1 VAAHARC
8 YGRNMATG
16 LEFRILGPMEVRRD
30 EKQLSIGSP
39 RQRALLGLLLL
50 RANEIV
56 SLGELVEEL
65 WSGRPPRA
73 AKASV
78 HNHVAALRKLLG
90 PGVIRTHS
98 SAYQLKV
105 ELGQLDLARFETL
118 LAEARSAEPEA
129 KAAKLRE
136 ALAEWRG
143 LPLVDIPSE
152 PTVQAE
158 IVRLEELRLLALEE
172 RIEADLALGHHSD
185 LVPELESLVKRHPL
199 RERLWGELM
208 LALYRSGRQ
217 AEALA
222 TYRRAHAALV
232 AELAI
237 EPGPALKELQ
247 RAILVQDRRLAEP
260 VGQASDELIDRIAPL
275 LPTDD
280 RRRARA
286 VYEYG
291 VALWLLGERE
301 RSQAA
306 LEHAARVAAAA
317 EDRAL
322 EELAQLRLSWQ
333 ALFTEGGSSVAHLA
347 RARRARRVLE
357 ELGDPT
363 QVAQALEH
371 EGFMLRDLGQ
381 AAAAARVFARA
392 ADLADEA
399 HDVSHETSC
408 RDALCFVLA
417 QGPMH
422 VEEAIQRC
430 EAEIAIVERRGRF
443 AVRGWWSLGLL
454 YAQDGEPESGLAQF
468 ERAETVC
475 RNAGLWDDLVL
486 VSFFRSGVYELV
498 DDWER
503 AERELRSAFE
513 QYGAVADRGMLR
525 LVAGRLA
532 RALVATG
539 SLDEAEELTKS
550 ASGAGDFDDFGEQ
563 VAWRQGLALV
573 HARRGRPGPARRV
586 VREAI
591 ELAARSDWLNL
602 HAETLEDLAAVETSA
617 GRTSEASS
625 ALKEAIALYERKGNR
640 AARER
645 ALRSLV
651 QLRA

>member
-1 VAAHARC
+1 
-8 YGRNMATG
+8 
-16 LEFRILGPMEVRRD
+16 MEVWRA

-39 RQRALLGLLLL
+39 RQRGLLGLLLL

-65 WSGRPPRA
+65 WNGRPPRA

-90 PGVIRTHS
+90 PGVIQTHP

-105 ELGQLDLARFETL
+105 ELGQLDLARFEAL

-185 LVPELESLVKRHPL
+185 LVPELESLVERHRL
-199 RERLWGELM
+199 RERLWGQLM

-260 VGQASDELIDRIAPL
+260 GGKARDELIDRIAPL

-301 RSQAA
+301 RSEAA
-306 LEHAARVAAAA
+306 FEHAGRVAAAA

-333 ALFTEGGSSVAHLA
+333 ALFTEGGSSAAHLS

-357 ELGDPT
+357 ELGDPA

-371 EGFMLRDLGQ
+371 EGSMLRDLGQ

-392 ADLADEA
+392 ADLAHEGG
-399 HDVSHETSC
+399 DVSHETLC
-408 RDALCFVLA
+408 RDALCFALA
-417 QGPMH
+417 HGPMH
-422 VEEAIQRC
+422 VEEAIRRC
-430 EAEIAIVERRGRF
+430 EAEIAIVERRGRLP
-443 AVRGWWSLGLL
+443 VRGWWSLGLL

-468 ERAETVC
+468 ERAESVC
-475 RNAGLWDDLVL
+475 RDAGLWNELAIT
-486 VSFFRSGVYELV
+486 SFERSGVYELV
-498 DDWER
+498 DDWES

-513 QYGAVADRGMLR
+513 QYGAVTDHGMR
-525 LVAGRLA
+525 QLVAGRLA

-539 SLDEAEELTKS
+539 KLDEAEELAKS
-550 ASGAGDFDDFGEQ
+550 ASVAGKVDDFTEQ

-586 VREAI
+586 AREAI

-617 GRTSEASS
+617 ERTGEASS
-625 ALKEAIALYERKGNR
+625 ALEEAIALYERKGNR

-645 ALRSLV
+645 ALRSRE

>member
-1 VAAHARC
+1 
-8 YGRNMATG
+8 
-16 LEFRILGPMEVRRD
+16 MEVWRD

-39 RQRALLGLLLL
+39 RQRALLALLLL

-65 WSGRPPRA
+65 WNGRPPRA

-98 SAYQLKV
+98 SAYQLEV
-105 ELGQLDLARFETL
+105 GLGQLDLARFEAL
-118 LAEARSAEPEA
+118 LAEARSAEREA
-129 KAAKLRE
+129 KAAKLRK

-143 LPLVDIPSE
+143 PALVDIPSE

-172 RIEADLALGHHSD
+172 RIETDLVLGHHSE
-185 LVPELESLVKRHPL
+185 LVPELESLVERHRL

-222 TYRRAHAALV
+222 TYRRAHVALV
-232 AELAI
+232 EELAI

-247 RAILVQDRRLAEP
+247 RAILVQDGRLAEP
-260 VGQASDELIDRIAPL
+260 GGKARDELIDRIAPL

-306 LEHAARVAAAA
+306 FEHAGRVAAAA

-333 ALFTEGGSSVAHLA
+333 ALFTAGGSLVAHLA

-357 ELGDPT
+357 ELGDPAH
-363 QVAQALEH
+363 VAQALEH
-371 EGFMLRDLGQ
+371 EGFMLHNLGQ
-381 AAAAARVFARA
+381 AAAAASVFARA
-392 ADLADEA
+392 ADLAHEGG
-399 HDVSHETSC
+399 DVSHAISC
-408 RDALCFVLA
+408 REALCHVLA
-417 QGPMH
+417 FGPMH
-422 VEEAIQRC
+422 VQEAIRRC
-430 EAEIAIVERRGRF
+430 EAGIAIVERHGRLP
-443 AVRGWWSLGLL
+443 VRGWLSLGRL

-468 ERAETVC
+468 ERTETIC
-475 RNAGLWDDLVL
+475 QDTGLWNELAL
-486 VSFFRSGVYELV
+486 TSFFRSEVYELV
-498 DDWER
+498 DDWES
-503 AERELRSAFE
+503 AERELRSTFE
-513 QYGAVADRGMLR
+513 QYGAVADHGMR
-525 LVAGRLA
+525 QLVAGRLA
-532 RALVATG
+532 RVLVATG
-539 SLDEAEELTKS
+539 KLGEAEELAKS
-550 ASGAGDFDDFGEQ
+550 ASRAGDVDDLAEQ

-573 HARRGRPGPARRV
+573 HARRGRSGPARRV
-586 VREAI
+586 AREAI

-617 GRTSEASS
+617 ERTGAASS

-645 ALRSLV
+645 ALRRLE

>member
-1 VAAHARC
+1 
-8 YGRNMATG
+8 M
-16 LEFRILGPMEVRRD
+16 
-30 EKQLSIGSP
+30 
-39 RQRALLGLLLL
+39 
-50 RANEIV
+50 
-56 SLGELVEEL
+56 
-65 WSGRPPRA
+65 
-73 AKASV
+73 

-98 SAYQLKV
+98 SAYQLEV
-105 ELGQLDLARFETL
+105 ELGHLDLARFEAL

-143 LPLVDIPSE
+143 PALVDIPSE

-172 RIEADLALGHHSD
+172 RVEADLALGHHSK
-185 LVPELESLVKRHPL
+185 LVPELESLVERHRL
-199 RERLWGELM
+199 RERLWGQLM

-232 AELAI
+232 GELAI

-260 VGQASDELIDRIAPL
+260 GGKARDELIDRVAPL

-306 LEHAARVAAAA
+306 FEHAGRVAAAA
-317 EDRAL
+317 EDRPL

-333 ALFTEGGSSVAHLA
+333 ALFTAGGSAAAHLA

-381 AAAAARVFARA
+381 AAAAGRVFARA
-392 ADLADEA
+392 ADLAHEG
-399 HDVSHETSC
+399 HDVSHETLC
-408 RDALCFVLA
+408 RDLLCVALAF
-417 QGPMH
+417 GPMH
-422 VEEAIQRC
+422 VQEAIRRC
-430 EAEIAIVERRGRF
+430 EAEIATVERRGRLP
-443 AVRGWWSLGLL
+443 VRGWWSLGLL

-468 ERAETVC
+468 ERAERVC
-475 RNAGLWDDLVL
+475 RDGGVWDDLAL
-486 VSFFRSGVYELV
+486 TSFFRSEVYELV
-498 DDWER
+498 EDWEG
-503 AERELRSAFE
+503 AERELRGAFE
-513 QYGAVADRGMLR
+513 QYSAVADHGMR
-525 LVAGRLA
+525 QLVAGRLA
-532 RALVATG
+532 RVLVETG
-539 SLDEAEELTKS
+539 KPDEAEELAKS
-550 ASGAGDFDDFGEQ
+550 ASRAGDVDDFAEQ

-573 HARRGRPGPARRV
+573 HARRGRSGPARRV
-586 VREAI
+586 AREAI

-617 GRTSEASS
+617 GRTGQASS
-625 ALKEAIALYERKGNR
+625 ALEEAIALYERKGNR

-645 ALRSLV
+645 ALRSLE